1 MKEVPAQRKKE
12 FRERLMQWNGQNR
25 RDLPWKGEKDPYK
38 IWLSE
43 IILQQTRVEQGA
55 PYYERF
61 IRRYP
66 SISALAE
73 AEEREAF
80 RLWQGLGYYNR
91 CRNMLAAA
99 RRVAGEKEGV
109 FPDTYEDI
117 LALPGVGAYTAA
129 AIASFAYNL
138 PYAVVDGNVQRVL
151 ARWFGI
157 RIAPASTEGRKVFAA
172 LAAQTLDTIRPAVY
186 NQAIMDF
193 GATVCTPAQPHCD
206 SCLLREGCVARTKGL
221 TDVLPVK
228 TPKAKPRERH
238 FHYLVLCR
246 DQHVFVRKRGAG
258 DIWQN
263 LHEFLLHEG
272 PLTEAPPDFTAFL
285 REDQLP
291 RRSEWSPTYTQ
302 QLTHQR
308 IHARFL
314 RVQLHQPPSG
324 GEAAAFFPAPAAS
337 LDDYAFPR
345 LIVRYLQDGGL
356 LK

>member
-1 MKEVPAQRKKE
+1 MKEVPAQRKRE
-12 FRERLMQWNGQNR
+12 FTERLMQWNRQNHR
-25 RDLPWKGEKDPYK
+25 ELPWKGEKDPYK

-66 SISALAE
+66 SVAALAE
-73 AEEREAF
+73 AGEREAF

-99 RRVAGEKEGV
+99 RKIAAEKGGV

-117 LALPGVGAYTAA
+117 LALPGVGTYTAA

-157 RIAPASTEGRKVFAA
+157 RVAPAATEGRKLFAA
-172 LAAQTLDTIRPAVY
+172 LAAQTLDAARPAVY

-193 GATVCTPAQPHCD
+193 GATVCTPAQPHCEG
-206 SCLLREGCVARTKGL
+206 CLLREGCFARAKGL
-221 TDVLPVK
+221 TAVLPVK

-246 DQHVFVRKRGAG
+246 GEQVFVRRRGAG

-272 PLTEAPPDFTAFL
+272 PLREAPPEFTAFL
-285 REDQLP
+285 PADQLSREP
-291 RRSEWSPTYTQ
+291 EWSRTYTQ

-314 RVQLHQPPSG
+314 QVQLRQPPG

-345 LIVRYLQDGGL
+345 LIVRYLQDARL